1 MRFEFT
7 RPAFST
13 VVGISLLLV
22 AGTPSTSLALAGP
35 AGTASPSASTSSLPG
50 KGAPADAQQWIP
62 LITGDRVAVNAKGEV
77 VARYPAKGREDI
89 PLFTETVGRHTY
101 AVPADARALINSGR
115 LDRRLFDVT
124 TLSSSFYAKHQDV
137 RLIVRYEGARPAA
150 RTALH
155 ATAGAEVQRTLPS
168 INADAVTAPVSSA
181 AKLWSTLTSGTADAT
196 NRTAAPGIASVWL
209 DGVVGATL
217 DKSVPQIGAPAAWDA
232 GFDGAGVRIAV
243 LDSGVDSTHP
253 DLAGQVVAERNF
265 SASPNMK
272 DLYGHGTHV
281 ASIAAGTGAKSG
293 GTHKGVAPGARIL
306 NAKVLD
312 DRGQGSMSGVIA
324 GMEWA
329 AAEKV
334 DIANLSL
341 GSQDA
346 PGTDPMEAAVER
358 LTAESGTLF
367 VIAAGNSGGAGTVA
381 TPGSADAAL
390 TVGAV
395 DKQDQLA
402 SFSSAGPRVGDSAI
416 KPDLT
421 APGVDIAAAIPED
434 SLLANIGAPPVNGYK
449 GLNGTSMATPH
460 VAGAAAILAQQHP
473 DWTADDI
480 KKALVG
486 STKPGA
492 HTAFEQGSGRVDLD
506 RALKQSVVGRETS
519 LSFGLA
525 QWPHTDDQPVAKNL
539 TYRNTG
545 SAPVTLK
552 LTVNA
557 TGPDGNPAPQDMF
570 TVDEQV
576 TIAAH
581 GEATV
586 KVTADTRPGG
596 DLHGTYSGRITATGG
611 GQSVGTAVGV
621 ERESERYTVTF
632 KPLDR
637 TGKPMP
643 APAWT
648 ATLQGLAGPAE
659 TTFAPLNEGQYSIRV
674 PKGRY
679 LVNSILKVDPAGSY
693 AQGMDWINQPRL
705 DITADTT
712 ITLDART
719 TKPIDVTVPNKHAQQ
734 AMGHIALYTA
744 QASGT
749 GIGYGLITKSFER
762 FRTAHLGPKV
772 DLGEQPL
779 SEALAVTFTTGA
791 TGHDDYHLTYTPK
804 GDTLLTG
811 FTHHPKSRDFAKV
824 EQRLGATAKN
834 QLGFVTMRSEQGGGF
849 GTPRALPYTGT
860 VHLLS
865 SSPTW
870 WSKFTQ
876 VDMNDVEQSSHYAN
890 GQQFKPNRSY
900 EQTFNVGVFG
910 PDLPPGAGLI
920 RADETMT
927 GDLPLFSDGNDN
939 FNLNGMPHTEALT
952 EIHRNGERVK
962 WSINPMDVF
971 YIAEPERADY
981 RLTAVIDRSTLAPRV
996 STRVT
1001 SSWTFSSEYAP
1012 GVTALPVSVV
1022 RFTPALSLDNTAK
1035 AGARMRIPVAVK
1047 GSAAGNNLKSLSV
1060 YASYDEGAHWHKLT
1074 VRDGRVEVTNPKAG
1088 GSVSLKAEAVDKQ
1101 GNAVEQTISNA
1112 YLTE

>member
-13 VVGISLLLV
+13 VVGISMLLV
-22 AGTPSTSLALAGP
+22 AGTPSTSLALASP

-50 KGAPADAQQWIP
+50 KAAPAGAQHWIP

-77 VARYPAKGREDI
+77 VARYPTKGREDI
-89 PLFTETVGRHTY
+89 PIFTETVGKHAY
-101 AVPADARALINSGR
+101 AVPADARALIDSGR

-124 TLSSSFYAKHQDV
+124 TLSSPFYAKHQDV
-137 RLIVRYEGARPAA
+137 RLIVMYEGARPAA

-155 ATAGAEVQRTLPS
+155 STAGAEVQRTLAS

-209 DGVVGATL
+209 DGVVEATL
-217 DKSVPQIGAPAAWDA
+217 DKSVPQIGGPAAWDA

-265 SASPNMK
+265 SAAPDMK

-293 GTHKGVAPGARIL
+293 GTHKGVAPGARIH

-341 GSQDA
+341 GSTDA
-346 PGTDPMEAAVER
+346 PGTDPMEAAVEK

-395 DKQDQLA
+395 DKQDQLT

-421 APGVDIAAAIPED
+421 APGADIAAAIPED

-449 GLNGTSMATPH
+449 GLHGTSMATPH

-486 STKPGA
+486 STKPGT
-492 HTAFEQGSGRVDLD
+492 HTAFEQGSGRVDLG
-506 RALKQSVVGRETS
+506 RARKQSVFSRETS
-519 LSFGLA
+519 PLLRSRA
-525 QWPHTDDQPVAKNL
+525 VAAHRRPAGVKNL

-545 SAPVTLK
+545 SSPVTLK
-552 LTVNA
+552 LTLNA
-557 TGPDGNPAPQDMF
+557 TGPDGNPAPQGMF

-586 KVTADTRPGG
+586 KVTADTRLGG
-596 DLHGTYSGRITATGG
+596 DLNGTYSGRITATGG
-611 GQSVGTAVGV
+611 EQSVGTALGV

-659 TTFAPLNEGQYSIRV
+659 TTFAPLNQGAYSIRV

-693 AQGMDWINQPRL
+693 AQGMDWINQPSL
-705 DITADTT
+705 DITGDTT
-712 ITLDART
+712 VTLDART

-734 AMGHIALYTA
+734 TMGHIALYTA
-744 QASGT
+744 QASGA
-749 GIGYGLITKSFER
+749 GIGYGLITKSFAFGLGQTRGIVGRTRSLTRLPGRAEMRPTTLR
-762 FRTAHLGPKV
+762 FKCARIDDPRT
-772 DLGEQPL
+772 
-779 SEALAVTFTTGA
+779 
-791 TGHDDYHLTYTPK
+791 
-804 GDTLLTG
+804 
-811 FTHHPKSRDFAKV
+811 HPR
-824 EQRLGATAKN
+824 
-834 QLGFVTMRSEQGGGF
+834 
-849 GTPRALPYTGT
+849 
-860 VHLLS
+860 
-865 SSPTW
+865 
-870 WSKFTQ
+870 
-876 VDMNDVEQSSHYAN
+876 
-890 GQQFKPNRSY
+890 
-900 EQTFNVGVFG
+900 
-910 PDLPPGAGLI
+910 
-920 RADETMT
+920 
-927 GDLPLFSDGNDN
+927 
-939 FNLNGMPHTEALT
+939 
-952 EIHRNGERVK
+952 
-962 WSINPMDVF
+962 
-971 YIAEPERADY
+971 
-981 RLTAVIDRSTLAPRV
+981 
-996 STRVT
+996 
-1001 SSWTFSSEYAP
+1001 
-1012 GVTALPVSVV
+1012 
-1022 RFTPALSLDNTAK
+1022 
-1035 AGARMRIPVAVK
+1035 
-1047 GSAAGNNLKSLSV
+1047 
-1060 YASYDEGAHWHKLT
+1060 
-1074 VRDGRVEVTNPKAG
+1074 
-1088 GSVSLKAEAVDKQ
+1088 
-1101 GNAVEQTISNA
+1101 
-1112 YLTE
+1112 